1 MFPWRTFVLAA
12 NNVRG
17 EHCSRGGHL
26 FARRTVSAANNCPY
40 GYNGEQLFAANKFFA
55 IICPPRTVFVR
66 QTAVRRRTSWRTS
79 SRRSS
84 SEYARSPSESA
95 RSSSES
101 GGRSANVRR
110 TLPEF
115 AKKKRRTMAEFARSP
130 LVFAW
135 SPPMFANTFSPAKL
149 PIFGVKMP

>member
-115 AKKKRRTMAEFARSP
+115 AKNIEKSELWRSLRGVRSYSLGVRQCSRRTLFRR
-130 LVFAW
+130 L
-135 SPPMFANTFSPAKL
+135 NCQYL
-149 PIFGVKMP
+149 G